1 MRVKI
6 KLDDEM
12 LIPIDEIIE
21 EDYEDRFVIIG
32 NSDLKTYANA
42 PWFETTMSLIEVL
55 DETSDEFSKADVS
68 LEECAYLLGCK
79 ISTTF
84 LEAVANNLTEDNFK
98 KIVDLFNNRQ
108 RNEDIVCEVASIL
121 YGCRFEERT
130 IRGCC
135 QSDWNYAYGMFNSEE
150 DEEGIDKMFN
160 SLEAYYFGNAY
171 AVYGEYEDGSD
182 TGICFIPFEEI
193 REARNEET
201 LKELLVDI
209 LELDEDDDL
218 IVLETDGEIRTTKWK
233 EVAI

>member
-6 KLDDEM
+6 KLDNEM
-12 LIPIDEIIE
+12 LIPIDEIIK

-32 NSDLKTYANA
+32 NNDLKTYANA

-55 DETSDEFSKADVS
+55 DETSDEFSKASIS
-68 LEECAYLLGCK
+68 LEECTYLLGCK
-79 ISTTF
+79 ISTKY
-84 LEAVANNLTEDNFK
+84 LEEIANSLTEDNFQ

-108 RNEDIVCEVASIL
+108 RNEDIICEVASIL

-160 SLEAYYFGNAY
+160 SLEAFYFGDAY

-182 TGICFIPFEEI
+182 TGLCFIPFEDV
-193 REARNEET
+193 REARDEDN
-201 LKELLVDI
+201 LKGFLTDI
-209 LELDEDDDL
+209 LELDEDNEL
-218 IVLETDGEIRTTKWK
+218 TVYETDGEIRIPKWR
-233 EVAI
+233 EVAV